1 MFQVPWGTSGRQF
14 VSELARLFQ
23 AHAEATAL
31 ESVAIT
37 AAMVMPHLLLQR
49 PNMKSKPRD
58 QASCLT
64 RRMASWLE
72 GDIQGLLREAR
83 TIQLHLGNQVQSCH
97 SNMKTDSSRKFPNY
111 MKKVDVRAAGRLLSD
126 EADCGVLSLD
136 ECIDDGSHQPV
147 REILKKKHPD
157 PAPLVPDAVLDP
169 SLQAPPVHAILFD
182 QLDGVVI
189 RNMALKGKGAA
200 GPSGLNAADWRRL
213 CTKFQGPSRDLCNLL
228 ALLARRISTEFVDPI
243 GFTGLV
249 SCHLIPLDKKP
260 GVRPNGICE
269 TVRRI
274 IGKAILSIAKSDIL
288 NAAGP
293 LQLCA
298 GQLSG
303 VESATHAMQT
313 LFDDPNTDAILLVD
327 ASNAFN
333 TLNRQVALANISV
346 NCPAILPVLANT
358 YRQPSFLFFGGEVL
372 ISKEGTT
379 QGDPLAM
386 PMYALATVPLLTK
399 VSTKETTQVWYADDA
414 AAGGKLNFLKQR
426 WNKLNTFGSSFGYL
440 HNAKKSWLIVKGGN
454 IDAATAHFENTNINI
469 TAEGRKYLRAALGTK
484 DFCDT
489 FLKNKVENW
498 TKEIEHLSVIAKTQ
512 PHAAYSAFTH
522 GVSSKWTYMAR
533 TNNNLAQFLQPLT
546 KAIDSDLIPALTG
559 QSAPGETMRKVFALP
574 VRRGGLGIIDPLS
587 LHRESAYSLKL
598 QSLLPSS
605 FFSNKIKSLRRFH
618 NNKAY

>member
-1 MFQVPWGTSGRQF
+1 
-14 VSELARLFQ
+14 
-23 AHAEATAL
+23 
-31 ESVAIT
+31 
-37 AAMVMPHLLLQR
+37 
-49 PNMKSKPRD
+49 
-58 QASCLT
+58 
-64 RRMASWLE
+64 MASWLE

-83 TIQLHLGNQVQSCH
+83 TIRLHLDNRAQSCR
-97 SNMKTDSSRKFPNY
+97 SNMKTDSSRKFANY
-111 MKKVDVRAAGRLLSD
+111 MEKGDVRAAGRLLSN

-147 REILKKKHPD
+147 REILKKKLPD

-189 RNMALKGKGAA
+189 RNMALKCKGAA

-213 CTKFQGPSRDLCNLL
+213 CTKFQGPSRDLCTSL

-243 GFTGLV
+243 GLTGLV
-249 SCHLIPLDKKP
+249 SCRLIPLDKKP
-260 GVRPNGICE
+260 GVRPIGICE

-274 IGKAILSIAKSDIL
+274 IGKTILSIAKSDIL
-288 NAAGP
+288 NASGP

-303 VESATHAMQT
+303 VESATHAMQS
-313 LFDDPNTDAILLVD
+313 LFDDSNTDAILLVD

-358 YRQPSFLFFGGEVL
+358 YRQPSFLFVGGEVL

-399 VSTKETTQVWYADDA
+399 VGTKETTQVWYADDA
-414 AAGGKLNFLKQR
+414 AAGGKFNFLKQW

-440 HNAKKSWLIVKGGN
+440 PNAKKSWLIVKEGN
-454 IDAATAHFENTNINI
+454 IDAARAHFENTNINI
-469 TAEGRKYLRAALGTK
+469 TMEGRKYLGAALETK
-484 DFCDT
+484 KFCDT

-498 TKEIEHLSVIAKTQ
+498 TKEIERLSVIAKTQ

-533 TNNNLAQFLQPLT
+533 TNSNLAQFLQLLT

-559 QSAPGETMRKVFALP
+559 QSAPGEMIRKVFALP
-574 VRRGGLGIIDPLS
+574 ARRGGLGIIDPLS
-587 LHRESAYSLKL
+587 LHRESAYSLKVTEPLTKLIL
-598 QSLLPSS
+598 QQQNQMTEEVSQQQSIL
-605 FFSNKIKSLRRFH
+605 
-618 NNKAY
+618 KASVKRQKNLVINVTDEEVSANLNTNLKRAVDLAKEKGAIV